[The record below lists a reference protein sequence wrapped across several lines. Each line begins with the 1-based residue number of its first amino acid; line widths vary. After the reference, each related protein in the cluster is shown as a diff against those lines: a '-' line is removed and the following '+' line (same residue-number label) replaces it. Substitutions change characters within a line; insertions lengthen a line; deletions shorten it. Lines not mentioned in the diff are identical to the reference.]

1 MGITED
7 ITTELIVE
15 KIIPD
20 PQEAERTHIT
30 KWAEIIKKYIL
41 EAMSNNRHEVT
52 IWNPNI
58 SEVILTTLIK
68 KKYNVTPKTNKVG
81 DTEGYNIK
89 W

>member
-1 MGITED
+1 MGIIED
-7 ITTELIVE
+7 VSTELMVE

-20 PQEAERTHIT
+20 PQTAERNNIT
-30 KWAEIIKKYIL
+30 SWAETTKKYIL
-41 EAMSNNRHEVT
+41 EAMSHNRHEVT
-52 IWNPNI
+52 IWSPNI
-58 SEVILTTLIK
+58 PEVVLTTLIK

>member
-7 ITTELIVE
+7 ITTELMVE

-20 PQEAERTHIT
+20 PQEAERTHVT
-30 KWAEIIKKYIL
+30 KWAEIVKDEIKNT
-41 EAMSNNRHEVT
+41 MSCNRHDVT

-58 SEVILTTLIK
+58 PEVILTTLIK

-81 DTEGYNIK
+81 DVEGYNIK

>member
-1 MGITED
+1 MGLNEVTI
-7 ITTELIVE
+7 ELLVDQ
-15 KIIPD
+15 IIPD

-41 EAMSNNRHEVT
+41 GAMSNNRHEVT